1 MLTLFLHFCVFGSF
15 AGLYLTLEI
24 FLLVVPANLSDVEEN
39 SPRLARILKVG
50 EMITN
55 IISAGQAFAAKFY
68 PGEGSDPVVLDAVP
82 ELLKKAAEER
92 EALLRSAARGGAKV
106 ALALC
111 KAWYAEADM
120 HQVTEFMPT
129 EDENGD
135 AIDSKE
141 VMASVAGYA
150 TRVANMVDLNVFYKE
165 HPDPHLVA
173 GEASSVAGMDTT
185 GGEGEA
191 EQGSPKDGGANP
203 QAPEAASTEA
213 AAP

>member
-1 MLTLFLHFCVFGSF
+1 MERLDGLCLTCEILLSF
-15 AGLYLTLEI
+15 AA
-24 FLLVVPANLSDVEEN
+24 PANLSDAEDN

-50 EMITN
+50 EIITN
-55 IISAGQAFAAKFY
+55 IKSAGQAFAAKFY
-68 PGEGSDPVVLDAVP
+68 PSETSDPVVVDAVP
-82 ELLKKAAEER
+82 ELLRKTADER
-92 EALLRSAARGGAKV
+92 EGILRSAARGAAKV

-111 KAWYAEADM
+111 KAWYTEADM

-150 TRVANMVDLNVFYKE
+150 TRVANMVDLRVFYKE
-165 HPDPHLVA
+165 HPDPHLAA
-173 GEASSVAGMDTT
+173 GEASSVAGVDTT

-191 EQGSPKDGGANP
+191 EQGSPKDGGSSP
-203 QAPEAASTEA
+203 QAPEAAATKA
-213 AAP
+213 ATP

>member
-1 MLTLFLHFCVFGSF
+1 MLTFFLHSRVFRTF
-15 AGLYLTLEI
+15 AGLCLTLEI
-24 FLLVVPANLSDVEEN
+24 FLLVVPANLSDAEEN

-50 EMITN
+50 EVITN

-68 PGEGSDPVVLDAVP
+68 PGEGSDPVVLEAVL
-82 ELLKKAAEER
+82 ELLRKAAEER
-92 EALLRSAARGGAKV
+92 ESVLRSAARGAAKV
-106 ALALC
+106 ALSLC

-135 AIDSKE
+135 AIDSKV

-150 TRVANMVDLNVFYKE
+150 TRVANMVDLHVFYKE

-173 GEASSVAGMDTT
+173 GETSSIAGMDTA

-191 EQGSPKDGGANP
+191 EQGSPKDGGSSP
-203 QAPEAASTEA
+203 QAPETAATKTA
-213 AAP
+213 TP